1 MFKVCFKLYYDLQ
14 IDKFWEP
21 VSFGS
26 VFVKTMTT
34 LVKFESGK
42 TDMNP
47 SPALTTSTRGCPSL
61 GCNNNNK
68 WRNFVTEETNN
79 LFLSETM
86 FNKLWNSHLKYTR
99 FNQLEI
105 HSFKKTFSTYFCD
118 CLNCSID
125 CFYFHLETWLL
136 WVFKSLRSEYGSNTI
151 KLNCFIRVLKTS
163 LAKHRFAAC
172 CDI

>member
-34 LVKFESGK
+34 LVKFVSGK

-47 SPALTTSTRGCPSL
+47 SPALTTSTRGWPSL
-61 GCNNNNK
+61 GCGSNNK
-68 WRNFVTEETNN
+68 WRNVKTEEAIN

-86 FNKLWNSHLKYTR
+86 FNKLWNSHLKYNM

-105 HSFKKTFSTYFCD
+105 HTSNITCSTNLKFTVSKIYLQCIFVIVTF
-118 CLNCSID
+118 
-125 CFYFHLETWLL
+125 
-136 WVFKSLRSEYGSNTI
+136 
-151 KLNCFIRVLKTS
+151 
-163 LAKHRFAAC
+163 
-172 CDI
+172 